1 MVGDLF
7 VQLGNLLLV
16 DLNPL
21 AELEVLF
28 YQILDVVVVFLY
40 PQLFGLLQF
49 LQETIPVIVTF
60 LLGLV
65 KVVHG
70 LIFFES
76 GDVFIDIVD
85 EILVADPLSLLL
97 ALLLEGVLDGGLI
110 VSIFVILGGVIVVFA
125 GFVGDS

>member
-1 MVGDLF
+1 M
-7 VQLGNLLLV
+7 
-16 DLNPL
+16 
-21 AELEVLF
+21 
-28 YQILDVVVVFLY
+28 DVVVVFLY

-76 GDVFIDIVD
+76 RDVFIDIVD
-85 EILVADPLSLLL
+85 EILVTDPLSLLL
-97 ALLLEGVLDGGLI
+97 ALLLQGVLNGGLI